1 MKFGIAGGHTRER
14 RHFKMLPK
22 AMDAL
27 NFEQESIKVELSKKL
42 DYIWRF

>member
-1 MKFGIAGGHTRER
+1 MKFGIAGGNALKA
-14 RHFKMLPK
+14 RHFKMLLK